1 MHITIL
7 FLANNRFDKEKNYI
21 RHTSEGYTRLEY
33 VSLLVE
39 ANTGRRLLEV
49 LEPKSYNEVL
59 ATTKKT
65 WRILLSGRK
74 SKDEV
79 DNGRNPKNNT

>member
-1 MHITIL
+1 M
-7 FLANNRFDKEKNYI
+7 
-21 RHTSEGYTRLEY
+21 
-33 VSLLVE
+33 LVE